1 LIKQDNSPEASLP
14 TQAVEG
20 GRQDV
25 FGSGMIVDYNQVF
38 EHARIVE
45 KAVKRIVTSLS
56 LITKKPDLWIGLIFT
71 LCWKAANLKIRQKNA

>member
-1 LIKQDNSPEASLP
+1 
-14 TQAVEG
+14 
-20 GRQDV
+20 
-25 FGSGMIVDYNQVF
+25 MIVDYNQVF

-56 LITKKPDLWIGLIFT
+56 LITKKPDLWIGLIFP